1 MTSSEP
7 VTNAELLTLP
17 CDILVPAA
25 LEKQITEENADKIM
39 ARLIAE
45 GANGPTTP
53 EADAILRGRGI
64 GATGRRLFGRGPRWQ
79 DQEAAQEHQQ
89 LGTGRAADRGR
100 DEVVRT
106 VLS

>member
-1 MTSSEP
+1 MGP
-7 VTNAELLTLP
+7 VGELRQPRFERGWHRRHVVAAE
-17 CDILVPAA
+17 DG
-25 LEKQITEENADKIM
+25 
-39 ARLIAE
+39 RH
-45 GANGPTTP
+45 
-53 EADAILRGRGI
+53 ILRGRGI